1 MFSNAGGA
9 DGYRFG
15 IGTNGIYYLIGPTY
29 TEGGIGFLST
39 LSTTIWYNVSVIY
52 DRSGTNNAG
61 TPQMQLYLNG
71 AFQNVGSMPSSQ
83 TSMNNGA
90 PGLVR
95 NPCCGLYTG
104 KLAIFTAYNRALSA
118 AEVLQNF
125 NALQGRY
132 GI

>member
-15 IGTNGIYYLIGPTY
+15 VGTNGIYYLIGPTY
-29 TEGGIGFLST
+29 TEAGISFLST
-39 LSTTIWYNVSVIY
+39 LSTTIWYNVSIIY

-61 TPQMQLYLNG
+61 TPQMQLYLDG
-71 AFQNVGSMPSSQ
+71 VFQNVGSMPPSQ
-83 TSMNNGA
+83 TSMNNGS

-104 KLAIFTAYNRALSA
+104 KLAIFAAYNRALSA
-118 AEVLQNF
+118 AEIAQNF
-125 NALQGRY
+125 NALRGRF
-132 GI
+132 GV